1 MARSKEG
8 HLTTQPQKE
17 ASLLVSSELLL
28 GSNEAAEELGIDI
41 FDSLRKYQID
51 QGLLTAPEGFLLR
64 HQIIS
69 FLEDVARRFDC
80 PQFGFLVGKHQPAL
94 RLGQLEPI
102 FKLSPD
108 VKTAIENT
116 LIYQPLYSEARV
128 HRLVVEDG
136 YASMIRWDPKM
147 ASGPTVQLNTLVIV
161 QIFKILRALC
171 GGSWE
176 ATSVC
181 FSHAAPAAK
190 GDYRRFFQCPVYF
203 NREFD
208 GVVFPERQL
217 HQKIVTADP
226 GLLKIIL
233 THYDRLM
240 ASRAQER
247 DTADLVAAVGAF
259 IQRKL
264 GTNLCNLTSC
274 AQFFDMH
281 PRALQRALAERDC
294 TFKSLLSSV
303 RMELA
308 RHYLRSSDMS
318 ATELAELLGYRNL
331 SAFTRAFQQAHG
343 QSPGVWKNSMTGGD
357 GPG

>member
-1 MARSKEG
+1 MTVKPKKEV
-8 HLTTQPQKE
+8 P
-17 ASLLVSSELLL
+17 LLVSSEMLL
-28 GSNEAAEELGIDI
+28 GSREAAQELGIDI
-41 FDSLRKYQID
+41 LDSLRKYQID
-51 QGLLTAPEGFLLR
+51 PGLLTAPEGFLQR
-64 HQIIS
+64 HQVIS

-80 PQFGFLVGKHQPAL
+80 QQFGFLVGKHQPSL

-102 FKLSPD
+102 FKLSPNI
-108 VKTAIENT
+108 KTAIENT

-128 HRLVVEDG
+128 HQLVVEDG
-136 YASMIRWDPKM
+136 YANMIRWDPKM
-147 ASGPTVQLNTLVIV
+147 ASGSAVQLNTLVIV
-161 QIFKILRALC
+161 QIFKILKALC
-171 GGSWE
+171 GSSWE
-176 ATSVC
+176 PTSVY

-190 GDYRRFFQCPVYF
+190 GEYRRFFQCPVYF

-217 HQKIVTADP
+217 HQKIATADAR
-226 GLLKIIL
+226 LLKIIL

-247 DTADLVAAVGAF
+247 DPGDLVAAVSSF

-264 GTNLCNLTSC
+264 GTNLCNLQSC

-308 RHYLRSSDMS
+308 RQYLRSSDMS
-318 ATELAELLGYRNL
+318 VTELAELLGYRNL
-331 SAFTRAFQQAHG
+331 SAFTRAFHQAHA
-343 QSPGVWKNSMTGGD
+343 QSPAAWKSSMKGGD
-357 GPG
+357 GHR